1 MPCEEMTVQA
11 PSQTT
16 RELNLPEGVP
26 PLTSLYLYV
35 AGSCNLACRHCW
47 IAPTFDPNG
56 SNDQFVKLEYVE
68 KAIREAKPLGLRS
81 VKLTGG
87 EPVLHPQF
95 RELVALISE
104 EELDI
109 IIETNGTLVDDDL
122 AEYMK
127 QKGVSFISV
136 SVDGATA
143 EVHDALR
150 GVWGSYQDALKG
162 IRALVRVGYPV
173 QLICTLHRGNVSQM
187 AEVVELG
194 ESLGC
199 GSVKFNHVQRVGRGD
214 QFAKQQG
221 LEIPKIIKLYQH
233 VENELL
239 LRSKVRIH
247 FDIPFAFY
255 PIRKLLNDSLG
266 RCSVRNILG
275 MLAGGELSLCGI
287 GVTVP
292 ELIYGHMEN
301 GNLREVWY
309 DSPGLAHLRE
319 QIPSQLEGICG
330 QCLHRDLCQGVCV
343 ANNFHVAGRLNA
355 PYQFCD
361 YAEMTGLFPISRK
374 KQSNS
379 EKEEHD
385 EKQRIAV
392 VPATSG

>member
-1 MPCEEMTVQA
+1 MPCEDTAVQA

-47 IAPTFDPNG
+47 ITPTFDPNG
-56 SNDQFVKLEYVE
+56 SNDRFVKLEYVE
-68 KAIREAKPLGLRS
+68 KAIREGKPLGLQS

-87 EPVLHPQF
+87 EPTLHPQF
-95 RELVALISE
+95 RELVALIDE
-104 EELDI
+104 AGLDV

-122 AEYMK
+122 AEYLK

-150 GVWGSYQDALKG
+150 GVPGCYKDALDG
-162 IRALVRVGYPV
+162 IRALVKVGYPV

-187 AEVVELG
+187 AEAVALA

-199 GSVKFNHVQRVGRGD
+199 GSVKFNHVQRVGRGE
-214 QFAKQQG
+214 QFAKEQG
-221 LEIPKIIKLYQH
+221 LEIPEIIELYHH

-239 LRSKVRIH
+239 AQSRVRIY

-255 PIRKLLNDSLG
+255 PIRKLLDDSLS
-266 RCSVRNILG
+266 RCTVRNILA

-292 ELIYGHMEN
+292 ELIYGHMDN
-301 GNLREVWY
+301 GNLREVWF
-309 DSPGLAHLRE
+309 DSPGLALLRE
-319 QIPSQLEGICG
+319 QIPAQLEGICS
-330 QCLHRDLCQGVCV
+330 QCLHRDLCQGECV
-343 ANNFHVAGRLNA
+343 ASNFHVAGRLKA
-355 PYQFCD
+355 PHQFCD
-361 YAEMTGLFPISRK
+361 YAEMAGLFPISRK
-374 KQSNS
+374 KAIEQ
-379 EKEEHD
+379 
-385 EKQRIAV
+385 
-392 VPATSG
+392 